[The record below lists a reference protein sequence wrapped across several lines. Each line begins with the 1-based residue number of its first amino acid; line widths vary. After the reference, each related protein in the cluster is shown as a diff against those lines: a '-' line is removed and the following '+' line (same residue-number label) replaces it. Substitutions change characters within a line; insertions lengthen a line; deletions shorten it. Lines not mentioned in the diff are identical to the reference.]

1 MVVESSS
8 DHQDEQI
15 KLLMALDQARDALRD
30 DSDPASMFQSIVH
43 LLREQFQADACALM
57 LLNETSKI
65 TELVVSS
72 GLPESHAE
80 ALCWQALEL
89 TTPGTLKAAEHESG
103 HTLGL
108 RIVLDTAPMGSI
120 ILVREASGFTPHEH
134 NLLTIAE
141 SQLDSAVV
149 QARLIWRLA
158 QRNRELEAIY
168 RIDRLRDSNPTES
181 ELISDF
187 TALMVEAYKAEL
199 CMVILS
205 HIDTGEMIIRGVV
218 GKNLPAGA
226 LDNIRELVSNIH
238 LPQVIPTPEGV
249 EQLML
254 LAGPLIVAGI
264 RLGAIVVGRKQLF
277 TLSDQRL
284 LFAMTTQMDSAIVYS
299 RVVQQLEQRNRELQT
314 IYNIDRIRDQEN
326 DFDKM
331 LNQVLAEIC
340 KSVESEMGYLML
352 YDERK
357 EEKLELKATT
367 VTELLSSPIHHEII
381 SRISRQALERAD
393 IVWSNRPDG
402 PVRSII
408 AIPLILNER
417 FIGVFGTVNSHDPR
431 GFNAEDRRMI
441 TAITSQVDTAV
452 FERLEQRRMRKVLAR
467 SIDPKAMD
475 LLLRSADG
483 SILAGERTVLTCLF
497 ADLRGST
504 EWAERTVPEAL
515 VSALNTFLG
524 SMTNVIFE
532 HGGTLDKFVGDQVI
546 ALFGTPVQMEQH
558 AYIAVKTALAM
569 QAMHAQICQ
578 ELADRGIELPIM
590 GIGISTGEVIAGEM
604 GSPVRTDFTAL
615 GKAVNLG
622 ARLCDGAPGGG
633 IIISQA
639 TYDLVKHG
647 VEAKPAETMF
657 LKGIGDVNV
666 YEVLRLK

>member
-1 MVVESSS
+1 MVTNSSAQH
-8 DHQDEQI
+8 DQQL
-15 KLLMALDQARDALRD
+15 KLLMALDQTRDALREE
-30 DSDPASMFQSIVH
+30 SDPASMFQAIVH
-43 LLREQFQADACALM
+43 LLREQFEADACALM
-57 LLNETSKI
+57 LLNEAGKI
-65 TELVVSS
+65 VELVVSS
-72 GLPESHAE
+72 GIPENLAE
-80 ALCWQALEL
+80 ELCWKAVDLVS
-89 TTPGTLKAAEHESG
+89 PGAIESTG
-103 HTLGL
+103 SEWGNTLGL
-108 RIVLDTAPMGSI
+108 RIMLESTAMGSI
-120 ILVREASGFTPHEH
+120 ILLRREIPFTPDEHE
-134 NLLTIAE
+134 LLNIAE
-141 SQLDSAVV
+141 SQIDSAVV

-187 TALMVEAYKAEL
+187 TTLMVEAYNAEL
-199 CMVILS
+199 CMVILA
-205 HIDTGEMIIRGVV
+205 HIDSGEMIIRGVV
-218 GKNLPAGA
+218 GKSMPAGA

-249 EQLML
+249 GQLML

-299 RVVQQLEQRNRELQT
+299 RVVQQLEQRNQELQT

-331 LNQVLAEIC
+331 LNQVLTEIC
-340 KSVESEMGYLML
+340 KSVKSEMGYLML

-367 VTELLSSPIHHEII
+367 VTELLASPIHHEII
-381 SRISRQALERAD
+381 SNISKRALEKAD

-467 SIDPKAMD
+467 SIDPKAME

-483 SILAGERTVLTCLF
+483 TILAGERTVLTCLF

-504 EWAERTVPEAL
+504 EWAERTEPEAL

-546 ALFGTPVQMEQH
+546 ALFGTPVNMEHH
-558 AYIAVKTALAM
+558 AYVAVKTALAM
-569 QAMHAQICQ
+569 QATHTQICQ
-578 ELADRGIELPIM
+578 ELAERGIELPIM

-639 TYDLVKHG
+639 TYELVEHLI
-647 VEAKPAETMF
+647 EAKPAAKML

-666 YEVLRLK
+666 YEVTRLK